1 MPSDSPK
8 GQKFQNMDYKRR
20 QDFGQFYSGQFR
32 PYWLPYKLP
41 GQPPVLVVQVPV
53 PMRMDSNCF
62 ALEKQAGMQTSKS
75 RAQRNRDLK
84 RRQSFQERKTICAQM
99 PFYGL
104 ERQELMHLL
113 QSGADSQENKVTVEL
128 WETSLERKN
137 VSLFPGSE
145 LPDNQFRKFFRPAS
159 RPDIHLAVNGT
170 LVSSLK
176 LAKTKI
182 EELEAKLDQL
192 SQSNIL
198 VQQQLAMEKDQSTET
213 LGFHHFNNEMLR
225 FKIADLE
232 ERNRQLQEANKLLL
246 TATERLVDD
255 KEQLS
260 SVVQSCFENLDSYK
274 RIKKT
279 NKKVIPEQN
288 DSHQIDSE
296 QDCEWCPIVKAF
308 YRVCSP
314 T

>member
-1 MPSDSPK
+1 M
-8 GQKFQNMDYKRR
+8 
-20 QDFGQFYSGQFR
+20 QFFSGQFR
-32 PYWLPYKLP
+32 PYWMHYYQP
-41 GQPPVLVVQVPV
+41 GRPPVLVVQLPV
-53 PMRMDSNCF
+53 PIRMDSNYVVPG
-62 ALEKQAGMQTSKS
+62 KQAGMQSSKS
-75 RAQRNRDLK
+75 RAQINRDLK
-84 RRQSFQERKTICAQM
+84 RRQSFQERKTVCAQM

-104 ERQELMHLL
+104 EIQELTHLL
-113 QSGADSQENKVTVEL
+113 QSATDDQENKMLSVQREAPLKTNTVCP
-128 WETSLERKN
+128 
-137 VSLFPGSE
+137 FMPGSALSDKE
-145 LPDNQFRKFFRPAS
+145 FGKLFS
-159 RPDIHLAVNGT
+159 RPDTQPEVAVNNT
-170 LVSSLK
+170 LVCSLRH
-176 LAKTKI
+176 AQSKI
-182 EELEAKLDQL
+182 KELEGKLDQL

-246 TATERLVDD
+246 TATECLVED

-274 RIKKT
+274 RMKKT

>member
-1 MPSDSPK
+1 
-8 GQKFQNMDYKRR
+8 MDYRRR
-20 QDFGQFYSGQFR
+20 QDFGQFNSGQFR

-41 GQPPVLVVQVPV
+41 GQPPVLIVQVPV

-62 ALEKQAGMQTSKS
+62 APVKQAGMQTSKS

-128 WETSLERKN
+128 RETSLERKN
-137 VSLFPGSE
+137 VCSLFPGSE

-159 RPDIHLAVNGT
+159 RPYMHLAVNGT

-192 SQSNIL
+192 NQSNIL
-198 VQQQLAMEKDQSTET
+198 VQKQLSMEKDQSTET

-232 ERNRQLQEANKLLL
+232 ERIRQLQEANRILL
-246 TATERLVDD
+246 TANGRLADD

-260 SVVQSCFENLDSYK
+260 SAVQRCFGILDSN
-274 RIKKT
+274 KT
-279 NKKVIPEQN
+279 TSSKNKGTKT
-288 DSHQIDSE
+288 DTSE

-308 YRVCSP
+308 YQVCQP

>member
-1 MPSDSPK
+1 
-8 GQKFQNMDYKRR
+8 MDYKRR
-20 QDFGQFYSGQFR
+20 QDVGQFYSGQLR
-32 PYWLPYKLP
+32 PYWLPYKQP

-53 PMRMDSNCF
+53 SLRMNNECF
-62 ALEKQAGMQTSKS
+62 DTYKPTASLKWKS
-75 RAQRNRDLK
+75 RAQRDRDAK
-84 RRQSFQERKTICAQM
+84 RRQAFHEKKYVCVTM

-104 ERQELMHLL
+104 E
-113 QSGADSQENKVTVEL
+113 SQEFNSTCTIQCDADDRKNTQ
-128 WETSLERKN
+128 TLERKAIC
-137 VSLFPGSE
+137 SLFPGSE
-145 LPDNQFRKFFRPAS
+145 LPDKQFRKFFRPAS

-170 LVSSLK
+170 LMSSLK
-176 LAKTKI
+176 FAKTKI

-192 SQSNIL
+192 NQSNIL
-198 VQQQLAMEKDQSTET
+198 VQKQLSMEKDQSTET

-225 FKIADLE
+225 CKIADLE

-274 RIKKT
+274 RMKKT
-279 NKKVIPEQN
+279 NKKVIPDQN
-288 DSHQIDSE
+288 DSQQIDSE